1 MQVRNVMSTDVQ
13 CCSTQDTLSTV
24 ASKMQSL
31 NVGALPVVD
40 NENVIGMVTDRD
52 MVVRGLTNGNS
63 GDSIQSVMSSS
74 VVTVSADASLE
85 EAAQLMSQHQV
96 RRLPVIE
103 NGHLVGIVS
112 LGDLAVREQ
121 ADHSAGQA
129 LSQISQQNLS

>member
-1 MQVRNVMSTDVQ
+1 MQVRNVMSSEVE
-13 CCSTQDTLSTV
+13 CCNTQDTLSAV

-31 NVGALPVVD
+31 NVGALPVVE
-40 NENVIGMVTDRD
+40 NENIIGMVTDRD

-63 GDSIQSVMSSS
+63 GDSVHTVMSSN

-96 RRLPVIE
+96 RRLPVVD

-112 LGDLAVREQ
+112 LGDLAVRNQ

-129 LSQISQQNLS
+129 LSQISQQDLS